1 MNEITQLTQNSG
13 KRNTTGLM
21 SEITQL
27 TQNSE
32 KGNGT
37 IIIKSAQ
44 LTKSSWDKING
55 EREELKKERE
65 KKRKKM
71 LSTINRE
78 YPGRFLVQSSCSRDR
93 KQDSEKSE

>member
-1 MNEITQLTQNSG
+1 
-13 KRNTTGLM
+13 M

-55 EREELKKERE
+55 ERVRRGVKKRE
-65 KKRKKM
+65 KKKKKEKDVEYNKQGISRQIPCAIFLIERPQAGFRKVRV
-71 LSTINRE
+71 N
-78 YPGRFLVQSSCSRDR
+78 VVH
-93 KQDSEKSE
+93 